1 MSTVPN
7 TSPLSQPKPETGWDE
22 ATFRC
27 GLCGAVRTATTE
39 DAYLRTVV
47 AHQEAH
53 EVAERLNAIERDGLA
68 SILRVVLAAPEL
80 GAEFLLLLDQ
90 QARATPAEPTPQQA
104 APAVDRVDTPRAD
117 LSSVNGAP
125 RS

>member
-7 TSPLSQPKPETGWDE
+7 TSPPNQPKPETGWDA

-39 DAYLRTVV
+39 DAYLQTVV

-53 EVAERLNAIERDGLA
+53 EVAERLNPIERDGLA
-68 SILRVVLAAPEL
+68 SILRVVLAVPQL
-80 GAEFLLLLDQ
+80 GAEFLLLVDQ
-90 QARATPAEPTPQQA
+90 QAQTAPSEPTPQEH
-104 APAVDRVDTPRAD
+104 APAIDRLDMPINAP
-117 LSSVNGAP
+117 SSVNGAP
-125 RS
+125 PS